1 MRPAG
6 MVRQTGAMV
15 ERQVGVEEELLLV
28 NPDTYELAAV
38 SHRAMSAYRQA
49 RDDGA
54 GDRAEAGGST
64 DELEQELFLQ
74 QLETAS
80 PPRIRLEEVRAEV
93 RRCRQAASEAASA
106 AGARV
111 VAVGTPVIGRSDADT
126 VTPKSRYERIVH
138 GFGEI
143 GRQGAVCAMHVHVQI
158 ESDDEGVAVLDRIRP
173 WLPVLLAISA
183 NSPFWHGRDTGYASW
198 RSQVWKRWPTA
209 GPSEPFGDVA
219 GYRAAA
225 AALLELGAAF
235 DAGMLY
241 FDARLAESYPTIEIR
256 VADVCTELDDMVL
269 IAGLCR
275 GLVSTAAQAWRD
287 GVPIPQFRTDLLR
300 AAHWRAGRDGLSHHL
315 LDPGDARTKPARDVL
330 DTLLAHVDD
339 ALCAHGDRELVHA
352 AVERLL
358 AGGAGA
364 GRQRAILASRGSLE
378 AVVADLAERTDA
390 SALDPRPGRSEA

>member
-1 MRPAG
+1 
-6 MVRQTGAMV
+6 MV
-15 ERQVGVEEELLLV
+15 ERQIGVEEELLLV
-28 NPDTYELAAV
+28 NPETFALEPV
-38 SHRAMSAYRQA
+38 SHRAMSAYRDA
-49 RDDGA
+49 LGPNE
-54 GDRAEAGGST
+54 GDNEGGDPEADQ
-64 DELEQELFLQ
+64 DELEQELFLE

-80 PPRIRLEEVRAEV
+80 PPRLRLDDVEAEV
-93 RRCRQAASEAASA
+93 RRCRRAASEAAAA

-111 VAVGTPVIGRSDADT
+111 VAVGTPVIGGSALT
-126 VTPKSRYERIVH
+126 VTRKSRYERIVH
-138 GFGEI
+138 EFGEI

-198 RSQVWKRWPTA
+198 RSQVWKRWPSA
-209 GPSEPFGDVA
+209 GPSEPFGDIA

-241 FDARLAESYPTIEIR
+241 FDARLAQSYPTVEIR
-256 VADVCTELDDMVL
+256 VADVCTELDDTVL
-269 IAGLCR
+269 IAALCR
-275 GLVSTAAQAWRD
+275 GLVSTAAQDWRD
-287 GVPIPQFRTDLLR
+287 GSPVPPCRTDLLR
-300 AAHWRAGRDGLSHHL
+300 AAHWRAGRDGLSHRL
-315 LDPGDARTKPARDVL
+315 LDPSDLRSKPARDVVEA
-330 DTLLAHVDD
+330 LLAHVQDSL
-339 ALCAHGDRELVHA
+339 AASGDQDVVRT

-364 GRQRAILASRGSLE
+364 GRQRAVRAARGSLE

-390 SALDPRPGRSEA
+390 SALDPRAGRSQA